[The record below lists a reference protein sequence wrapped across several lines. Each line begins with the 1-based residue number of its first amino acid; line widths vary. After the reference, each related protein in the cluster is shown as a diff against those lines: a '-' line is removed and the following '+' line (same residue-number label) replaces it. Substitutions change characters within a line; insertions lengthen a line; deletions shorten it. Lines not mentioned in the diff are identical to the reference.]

1 MLVPDVG
8 DLEASLDAPRLVL
21 LLGKSGCIQCTEL
34 AVVASAWSDETRRCV
49 FLHLDDAAG
58 RELTV
63 KHPFLAH
70 IDMLP
75 AVVPMLHGAPLDVLH
90 GHGTDV
96 LDRAW
101 AQMEA

>member
-34 AVVASAWSDETRRCV
+34 ADETRRCV

-70 IDMLP
+70 VDMLP